1 MSDRTR
7 TTLRFLAGSY
17 LAYTGFNLVKNILAE
32 RPDNFIVFMI
42 VGAFFLAAGL
52 ALALHSL
59 KHYIQ
64 CDYIHR
70 NDEDGQT
77 EEEEIADDKDQM

>member
-42 VGAFFLAAGL
+42 VGFMGVALYGNFMIRIIVALFVLVLMILNRNKFIAA
-52 ALALHSL
+52 L
-59 KHYIQ
+59 KSIKE
-64 CDYIHR
+64 R
-70 NDEDGQT
+70 
-77 EEEEIADDKDQM
+77 